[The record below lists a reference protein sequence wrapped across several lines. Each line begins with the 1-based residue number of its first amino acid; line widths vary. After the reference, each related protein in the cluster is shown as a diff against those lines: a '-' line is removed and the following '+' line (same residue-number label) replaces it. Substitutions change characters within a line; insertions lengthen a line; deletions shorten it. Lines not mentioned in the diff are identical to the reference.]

1 MPSTTSLSR
10 PRIVIVGAGF
20 GGLAAAKGFANAA
33 VDVVVIDRQNHHLF
47 QPLLYQVATAAL
59 SPADIASPIRAILA
73 RQANTRVVLAEVLG
87 VDLNDRAVLAEGRRF
102 PFDRLII
109 ATGARHAYFGHDEW
123 EVHAPGLKRV
133 DDAIALRK
141 RILLAFERAEAEE
154 DDEER
159 RRLLTF
165 VIVGGGPTGVEMAGA
180 IADLARRTLPS
191 EFRAIDFAEARI
203 ILIEAG
209 PRVLPTFDP
218 SLSLAAARALKKL
231 AVEVRLGYSVTLCDA
246 DGVIAGGHRVEA
258 RTLVWA
264 AGVMASKAGRW
275 LDARTDHAGRVFVGA
290 DLTLPGNPDVFVLGD
305 AANVMSAE
313 GTPLPGTA
321 PVAKQQGAYVA
332 AKILAE
338 LQGKAAAPF
347 RYRDFGSL
355 AAIGRNT
362 AVVEM
367 GRLRLTGF
375 AAWVLWCVAH
385 IYFLIGFRNRFS
397 VALNWAWSY
406 LTLQRSARLIT
417 GSPAASRASPAAPAS
432 AGAAAMAQNVQD
444 AA

>member
-246 DGVIAGGHRVEA
+246 DGVIAGGDRVEA

-417 GSPAASRASPAAPAS
+417 GSPAALRASPAAPAS
-432 AGAAAMAQNVQD
+432 AGAAAMAQNVRD